1 MLNERI
7 LQPLATGNES
17 SDVSHAEAPG
27 SFAELDQTRKLT
39 GIGQHAMDPTELDA
53 DRTPRLHLRDP
64 TEPVPQDFDGRP
76 LEGLLGAPMESG
88 TFLRLAI
95 GIASALGEVHQSG
108 LVHRDVKPANI
119 LVNPGSGE
127 VRFTGFG
134 LASRLAREH
143 QRPEPPE
150 SIAGTL
156 AYMAPEQTGRM
167 NRATDSRSDL
177 YGLGVV
183 LYEML
188 TGAPP
193 FTASDPMELI
203 HCHIA
208 RQPAPPSDRAGRR
221 GACHGWAGSVLL
233 RHVRDLLGV
242 DERFVVRLGLWRRR
256 LGLPADATRTFGAR
270 PPLRL
275 LGFSQLN
282 WVLEPALHR
291 HAVFG

>member
-1 MLNERI
+1 MHKRRRRRRRLSGSKRHPGRRRALDREF
-7 LQPLATGNES
+7 GFF
-17 SDVSHAEAPG
+17 SD
-27 SFAELDQTRKLT
+27 LT
-39 GIGQHAMDPTELDA
+39 FRGLM
-53 DRTPRLHLRDP
+53 
-64 TEPVPQDFDGRP
+64 DGR
-76 LEGLLGAPMESG
+76 
-88 TFLRLAI
+88 RDQ
-95 GIASALGEVHQSG
+95 ALMNW
-108 LVHRDVKPANI
+108 L
-119 LVNPGSGE
+119 
-127 VRFTGFG
+127 TGFG
-134 LASRLAREH
+134 LATRASREH
-143 QRPEPPE
+143 QDPDPPKM
-150 SIAGTL
+150 IGGAL

-275 LGFSQLN
+275 LGFSQLT